1 MEMLLCDIGFE
12 LIKGERVFEELRVS
26 LAGL

>member
-1 MEMLLCDIGFE
+1 MEMLVCDIGFE

-26 LAGL
+26 FAGL